1 MKVFKSVKDM
11 RQKKTKNLFII
22 TACSGAGKTTVSFTI
37 LPEILSCKEFINAD
51 EIARGLSPFQP
62 EKVSVEAGRIMLH
75 RIDELLE
82 KGEDFAFE
90 TTLSARSYTHTILKA
105 QEKNYTVTL
114 IFFWLNSVELAKKR
128 VEIRVNEGGHFIPTD
143 VIERRYHAGLKNL
156 FELYLPICDIGIVYD
171 NSENLNLVF
180 EKLDGGNIEIY
191 DLEKYKLIKNV

>member
-1 MKVFKSVKDM
+1 
-11 RQKKTKNLFII
+11 
-22 TACSGAGKTTVSFTI
+22 
-37 LPEILSCKEFINAD
+37 
-51 EIARGLSPFQP
+51 
-62 EKVSVEAGRIMLH
+62 MLH

-90 TTLSARSYTHTILKA
+90 ITLFARSYTHTILKA

-128 VEIRVNEGGHFIPTD
+128 VEMRVNEGGHFIPTD
-143 VIERRYHAGLKNL
+143 VIERRYYAGLKNL
-156 FELYLPICDIGIVYD
+156 FELYLPICDIAIVYD